1 MLQRINIKEIKSHP
15 WFLKNLPRELTEANQ
30 AVYYQRDNPSLSS
43 LQSIDEIMK
52 IVSEARKPP
61 MSSRPIA
68 GFRWGGEEDGDKEDD
83 EVIEEEDEE
92 VEEEEEE
99 EDYYDTQVKQVHA
112 SGEFHLN

>member
-15 WFLKNLPRELTEANQ
+15 WFLKNLPRELTEARQ
-30 AVYYQRDNPSLSS
+30 AMYYQRDNPSLSS

-61 MSSRPIA
+61 QVSRPVA
-68 GFRWGGEEDGDKEDD
+68 GFRWGGEEDEGKEE
-83 EVIEEEDEE
+83 EVEEAVEDEE
-92 VEEEEEE
+92 VEEEEE
-99 EDYYDTQVKQVHA
+99 DYYEMQVKQVHA

>member
-1 MLQRINIKEIKSHP
+1 
-15 WFLKNLPRELTEANQ
+15 
-30 AVYYQRDNPSLSS
+30 
-43 LQSIDEIMK
+43 MK

-61 MSSRPIA
+61 MSSRSIA
-68 GFRWGGEEDGDKEDD
+68 GFRWGGEDD

-92 VEEEEEE
+92 VEEEEE